1 MLKLTI
7 AIPNYNGGEN
17 LKRCIESC
25 QTIQIPEN
33 DYEILIVDNKST
45 DNSIDIVN
53 EMKKKFANIRLVQN
67 EKNIGRIHNWNGSIE
82 KAVKMVKTAKNA
94 GVSAIKFQTFKA
106 HELISDSS
114 LTYTYTSQGK
124 SITESQLDLFKRCE
138 LSNDDFYKIK
148 KTCDEEKI
156 IFLSTPQNKSD
167 LDFLLE
173 LGISAIKVGS
183 DDFTNIPLLKY
194 YSKTKLPILIS
205 CGMTT
210 LKEIKTTLTAIGT
223 LDGYP
228 TALLLTTSEYPTP
241 PQNVNLQKLRTL
253 SQKFPDIPL
262 GYSDHTQGNLASPIA
277 ISFGACIFEKHFTL
291 DNSLPG
297 PDHWFSSNPSN
308 LKVWSDS
315 IKTSYQ
321 MMGYSEIL
329 PTESE
334 IKMKAIARRSIVALN
349 DIDIGETINEN
360 NIGLRRPGTGLPPKM
375 FELILGKK
383 ATKKIEKF
391 TILCEEDFT

>member
-1 MLKLTI
+1 MNKLKI
-7 AIPNYNGGEN
+7 NN
-17 LKRCIESC
+17 
-25 QTIQIPEN
+25 
-33 DYEILIVDNKST
+33 YEISKE
-45 DNSIDIVN
+45 NSPFIIAEAGINHNGNVERAI
-53 EMKKKFANIRLVQN
+53 EMVRA
-67 EKNIGRIHNWNGSIE
+67 
-82 KAVKMVKTAKNA
+82 AKNA
-94 GVSAIKFQTFKA
+94 DVTAIKFQTFKA
-106 HELISDSS
+106 REFISDSS
-114 LTYTYTSQGK
+114 LTYTYMSQGK

-138 LSNDDFYKIK
+138 LSHDDFYKIK
-148 KTCDEEKI
+148 KTCDDEKI

-194 YSKTKLPILIS
+194 YSKTKLPIIIS
-205 CGMTT
+205 CGMAT
-210 LKEIKTTLTAIGT
+210 LKEIEETLTAIGT

-253 SQKFPDIPL
+253 SEKFPGIPL
-262 GYSDHTQGNLASPIA
+262 GYSDHTQGNLASSIA
-277 ISFGACIFEKHFTL
+277 ISFGASIFEKHFTL

-321 MMGYSEIL
+321 MMGSSEIL

-334 IKMKAIARRSIVALN
+334 IKMKTIARRSIVALE
-349 DIDIGETINEN
+349 DIDIGETLNEK
-360 NIGLRRPGTGLPPKM
+360 NIGLRRPGDGLPSKM
-375 FELILGKK
+375 FEQLLGKK
-383 ATKKIEKF
+383 ANKNYEMGDKIE
-391 TILCEEDFT
+391 L

>member
-1 MLKLTI
+1 MNKLKI
-7 AIPNYNGGEN
+7 NN
-17 LKRCIESC
+17 
-25 QTIQIPEN
+25 
-33 DYEILIVDNKST
+33 YEISKE
-45 DNSIDIVN
+45 NSPFIIAEAGINHNGNVERAI
-53 EMKKKFANIRLVQN
+53 EMVRA
-67 EKNIGRIHNWNGSIE
+67 
-82 KAVKMVKTAKNA
+82 AKNA
-94 GVSAIKFQTFKA
+94 DVTAIKFQTFKA
-106 HELISDSS
+106 REFISDSS
-114 LTYTYTSQGK
+114 LTYTYMSQGK

-138 LSNDDFYKIK
+138 LSHDDFYKIK
-148 KTCDEEKI
+148 KTCDDEKI

-194 YSKTKLPILIS
+194 YSKTKLPIIIS
-205 CGMTT
+205 CGMAT
-210 LKEIKTTLTAIGT
+210 LKEIEETLTAIGT

-253 SQKFPDIPL
+253 SEKFPGIPL
-262 GYSDHTQGNLASPIA
+262 GYSDHTQGNLASSIA

-321 MMGYSEIL
+321 MMGSSEIL

-334 IKMKAIARRSIVALN
+334 IKMKTITRRSIVALE
-349 DIDIGETINEN
+349 DIDIGETLNEK
-360 NIGLRRPGTGLPPKM
+360 NIGMRRPDNGLPPKM
-375 FELILGKK
+375 FEKLLGKK
-383 ATKKIEKF
+383 ANKNYEIGDKIE
-391 TILCEEDFT
+391 L

>member
-1 MLKLTI
+1 MNKLKINNHEISKENTPFII
-7 AIPNYNGGEN
+7 AEAGIN
-17 LKRCIESC
+17 
-25 QTIQIPEN
+25 
-33 DYEILIVDNKST
+33 
-45 DNSIDIVN
+45 
-53 EMKKKFANIRLVQN
+53 
-67 EKNIGRIHNWNGSIE
+67 HNGSVE

-167 LDFLLE
+167 RDFLLE
-173 LGISAIKVGS
+173 LDISAIKVGS

-253 SQKFPDIPL
+253 SEKFPDIPL

-308 LKVWSDS
+308 LEVWSDS

>member
-1 MLKLTI
+1 MTKFKLNNQLIGHGCQPFII
-7 AIPNYNGGEN
+7 AEAGINHNGNVE
-17 LKRCIESC
+17 RAIE
-25 QTIQIPEN
+25 
-33 DYEILIVDNKST
+33 
-45 DNSIDIVN
+45 
-53 EMKKKFANIRLVQN
+53 
-67 EKNIGRIHNWNGSIE
+67 
-82 KAVKMVKTAKNA
+82 MVRAAKNA
-94 GVSAIKFQTFKA
+94 DVTAIKFQTFKA
-106 HELISDSS
+106 HEFITDSS

-138 LSNDDFYKIK
+138 LSHDDFYKIK
-148 KTCDEEKI
+148 KTCDDEKI

-194 YSKTKLPILIS
+194 YSKTKLPIIIS
-205 CGMTT
+205 CGMAT
-210 LKEIKTTLTAIGT
+210 LKEIEETLTAIGT

-253 SQKFPDIPL
+253 SEKFPGIPL
-262 GYSDHTQGNLASPIA
+262 GYSDHTQGNLASSIA

-321 MMGYSEIL
+321 MMGSSEIL

-334 IKMKAIARRSIVALN
+334 IKMKTIARRSIVALE
-349 DIDIGETINEN
+349 DIDIGETLNEK
-360 NIGLRRPGTGLPPKM
+360 NIGLRRPGDGLPPKM
-375 FELILGKK
+375 FEKLLGKK
-383 ATKKIEKF
+383 ADKNYEIGDKIE
-391 TILCEEDFT
+391 L

>member
-1 MLKLTI
+1 MNKFKINNHEISKENHPFII
-7 AIPNYNGGEN
+7 AEAGIN
-17 LKRCIESC
+17 
-25 QTIQIPEN
+25 
-33 DYEILIVDNKST
+33 
-45 DNSIDIVN
+45 
-53 EMKKKFANIRLVQN
+53 
-67 EKNIGRIHNWNGSIE
+67 HNGSVE

-106 HELISDSS
+106 HEFISNSS
-114 LTYTYTSQGK
+114 LTYTYTSQGE

-156 IFLSTPQNKSD
+156 FFLSTPQNKSD

-173 LGISAIKVGS
+173 LGVSAIKVGS
-183 DDFTNIPLLKY
+183 DDFTNLPLLKY
-194 YSKTKLPILIS
+194 YSKTKLPIIIS
-205 CGMTT
+205 CGMATLEEIETT
-210 LKEIKTTLTAIGT
+210 LDVIGT

-253 SQKFPDIPL
+253 SQKFPDITL
-262 GYSDHTQGNLASPIA
+262 GYSDHTQGNLASIVA
-277 ISFGACIFEKHFTL
+277 ISFGACIFERHFTL

-297 PDHWFSSNPSN
+297 PDHWFSVNPSN
-308 LKVWSDS
+308 LKIWSDS
-315 IKTSYQ
+315 IKTAYQ
-321 MMGYSEIL
+321 MMGSSEIL

-334 IKMKAIARRSIVALN
+334 TKMKTIARRSIVSL
-349 DIDIGETINEN
+349 DHIELGETLNEN

-375 FELILGKK
+375 FESILGKK
-383 ATKKIEKF
+383 AIKKIKKF
-391 TILCEEDFT
+391 TIINKEDFA

>member
-1 MLKLTI
+1 MNKFKINNHKISKENPPFII
-7 AIPNYNGGEN
+7 AEAGIN
-17 LKRCIESC
+17 
-25 QTIQIPEN
+25 
-33 DYEILIVDNKST
+33 
-45 DNSIDIVN
+45 
-53 EMKKKFANIRLVQN
+53 
-67 EKNIGRIHNWNGSIE
+67 HNGSVE

-106 HELISDSS
+106 HEFISNSS
-114 LTYTYTSQGK
+114 LTYTYTSQGE

-156 IFLSTPQNKSD
+156 FFLSTPQNKSD

-173 LGISAIKVGS
+173 LGVSAIKVGS
-183 DDFTNIPLLKY
+183 DDFTNLPLLKY
-194 YSKTKLPILIS
+194 YSKTKLPIIIS
-205 CGMTT
+205 CGMATLEEIETT
-210 LKEIKTTLTAIGT
+210 LDAIGT

-253 SQKFPDIPL
+253 SQKFPDITL
-262 GYSDHTQGNLASPIA
+262 GYSDHTQGNLASIAA
-277 ISFGACIFEKHFTL
+277 ISFGACIFERHFTL

-297 PDHWFSSNPSN
+297 PDHWFSVNPSN
-308 LKVWSDS
+308 LKIWSDS
-315 IKTSYQ
+315 IKTAYQ
-321 MMGYSEIL
+321 MMGSSEIL

-334 IKMKAIARRSIVALN
+334 TKMKTIARRSIVSL
-349 DIDIGETINEN
+349 DHIELGETLNEN

-375 FELILGKK
+375 FESILGKK
-383 ATKKIEKF
+383 AIKKIKKF
-391 TILCEEDFT
+391 TIINKEDFA

>member
-1 MLKLTI
+1 MNKFKINNHEISKENPPFII
-7 AIPNYNGGEN
+7 AEAGIN
-17 LKRCIESC
+17 
-25 QTIQIPEN
+25 
-33 DYEILIVDNKST
+33 
-45 DNSIDIVN
+45 
-53 EMKKKFANIRLVQN
+53 
-67 EKNIGRIHNWNGSIE
+67 HNGSVE

-106 HELISDSS
+106 HEFISNSS
-114 LTYTYTSQGK
+114 LTYTYTSQGE

-156 IFLSTPQNKSD
+156 FFLSTPQNKSD

-173 LGISAIKVGS
+173 LGVSAIKVGS

-194 YSKTKLPILIS
+194 YSKTKLPIIIS
-205 CGMTT
+205 CGMATLEEIETT
-210 LKEIKTTLTAIGT
+210 LDAIGT

-253 SQKFPDIPL
+253 SQKFPDITL
-262 GYSDHTQGNLASPIA
+262 GYSDHTQGNLASIVA
-277 ISFGACIFEKHFTL
+277 ISFGACIFERHFTL

-297 PDHWFSSNPSN
+297 PDHWFSVNPSN
-308 LKVWSDS
+308 LKIWSDS
-315 IKTSYQ
+315 IKTAYQ
-321 MMGYSEIL
+321 MMGSSEIL

-334 IKMKAIARRSIVALN
+334 TKMKTIARRSIVSL
-349 DIDIGETINEN
+349 DHIELGETLNEN

-375 FELILGKK
+375 FESILGKK
-383 ATKKIEKF
+383 AIKKIKKF
-391 TILCEEDFT
+391 TIINKEDFA

>member
-1 MLKLTI
+1 MNKLKI
-7 AIPNYNGGEN
+7 NN
-17 LKRCIESC
+17 
-25 QTIQIPEN
+25 
-33 DYEILIVDNKST
+33 YEISKE
-45 DNSIDIVN
+45 NSPFIIAEAGINHNGNVERAI
-53 EMKKKFANIRLVQN
+53 EMVRA
-67 EKNIGRIHNWNGSIE
+67 
-82 KAVKMVKTAKNA
+82 AKNA
-94 GVSAIKFQTFKA
+94 DVTAIKFQTFKA
-106 HELISDSS
+106 HEFISDSS

-124 SITESQLDLFKRCE
+124 SITEPQLDLFKRCE
-138 LSNDDFYKIK
+138 LSHDNFYKIK
-148 KTCDEEKI
+148 KTCDDEKI

-194 YSKTKLPILIS
+194 YSKTKLPIIIS
-205 CGMTT
+205 CGMAT
-210 LKEIKTTLTAIGT
+210 LKEIEETLTTIGT

-253 SQKFPDIPL
+253 SEKFPGIPL
-262 GYSDHTQGNLASPIA
+262 GYSDHTQGNLASSIA

-321 MMGYSEIL
+321 MMGSSEIL

-334 IKMKAIARRSIVALN
+334 IKMKTITRRSIVALE
-349 DIDIGETINEN
+349 DIDIGETLNEK
-360 NIGLRRPGTGLPPKM
+360 NIGMRRPDNGLPPKM
-375 FELILGKK
+375 FEKLLGKK
-383 ATKKIEKF
+383 ANKNYEIGDKIE
-391 TILCEEDFT
+391 L

>member
-1 MLKLTI
+1 MNKFKINNHEISKENHPFII
-7 AIPNYNGGEN
+7 AEAGIN
-17 LKRCIESC
+17 
-25 QTIQIPEN
+25 
-33 DYEILIVDNKST
+33 
-45 DNSIDIVN
+45 
-53 EMKKKFANIRLVQN
+53 
-67 EKNIGRIHNWNGSIE
+67 HNGSVE

-106 HELISDSS
+106 HEFISDSS

-173 LGISAIKVGS
+173 LGVSAIKVGS
-183 DDFTNIPLLKY
+183 DDFTNVPLLKY
-194 YSKTKLPILIS
+194 YSKTKLPIIIS
-205 CGMTT
+205 CGMATLEEIETT
-210 LKEIKTTLTAIGT
+210 LDVIGT

-253 SQKFPDIPL
+253 SQKFPDITL
-262 GYSDHTQGNLASPIA
+262 GYSDHTQGNLASIVA
-277 ISFGACIFEKHFTL
+277 ISFGACIFERHFTL

-297 PDHWFSSNPSN
+297 PDHWFSVNPSN
-308 LKVWSDS
+308 LKIWSDS
-315 IKTSYQ
+315 IKTAYQ
-321 MMGYSEIL
+321 MMGSSEIL

-334 IKMKAIARRSIVALN
+334 TKMKTIARRSIVSL
-349 DIDIGETINEN
+349 DHIELGETLNEN

-375 FELILGKK
+375 FESILGKK
-383 ATKKIEKF
+383 AIKKIKKF
-391 TILCEEDFT
+391 TIINKEDFA

>member
-1 MLKLTI
+1 MNKLKINNHEISKENTPFII
-7 AIPNYNGGEN
+7 AEAGIN
-17 LKRCIESC
+17 
-25 QTIQIPEN
+25 
-33 DYEILIVDNKST
+33 
-45 DNSIDIVN
+45 
-53 EMKKKFANIRLVQN
+53 
-67 EKNIGRIHNWNGSIE
+67 HNGSVE

-106 HELISDSS
+106 HEFISNSS
-114 LTYTYTSQGK
+114 LTYTYTSQGE

-156 IFLSTPQNKSD
+156 FFLSTPQNKSD

-173 LGISAIKVGS
+173 LGVTAIKVGS
-183 DDFTNIPLLKY
+183 DDFTNLPLLKY
-194 YSKTKLPILIS
+194 YSKTKLPIIIS
-205 CGMTT
+205 CGMATLEEIETT
-210 LKEIKTTLTAIGT
+210 LDAIGT

-253 SQKFPDIPL
+253 SQKFPDITL
-262 GYSDHTQGNLASPIA
+262 GYSDHTQGNLASIVA
-277 ISFGACIFEKHFTL
+277 ISFGACIFERHFTL

-297 PDHWFSSNPSN
+297 PDHWFSVNPSN
-308 LKVWSDS
+308 LKIWSDS
-315 IKTSYQ
+315 IKTAYQ
-321 MMGYSEIL
+321 MMGSSEIL

-334 IKMKAIARRSIVALN
+334 TKMKTIARRSIVSL
-349 DIDIGETINEN
+349 DHIELGETLNEN

-375 FELILGKK
+375 FESILGKK
-383 ATKKIEKF
+383 AIKKIKKF
-391 TILCEEDFT
+391 TIINKEDFA

>member
-1 MLKLTI
+1 MNKLKINSHEISKENTPFII
-7 AIPNYNGGEN
+7 AEAGIN
-17 LKRCIESC
+17 
-25 QTIQIPEN
+25 
-33 DYEILIVDNKST
+33 
-45 DNSIDIVN
+45 
-53 EMKKKFANIRLVQN
+53 
-67 EKNIGRIHNWNGSIE
+67 HNGSVE

-106 HELISDSS
+106 HEFISDSS

-148 KTCDEEKI
+148 KTCDDEKI

-173 LGISAIKVGS
+173 LGVSAIKVGS

-210 LKEIKTTLTAIGT
+210 LKEIKTTLAAIGT

-228 TALLLTTSEYPTP
+228 TALLLTTSEYPTL

-253 SQKFPDIPL
+253 SEKFPDIPL
-262 GYSDHTQGNLASPIA
+262 GYSDHTQGNLASSIA
-277 ISFGACIFEKHFTL
+277 ISFGACIFEKHFTI

-297 PDHWFSSNPSN
+297 PDHWFSSDPSN

-321 MMGYSEIL
+321 MMGSSEIL

-334 IKMKAIARRSIVALN
+334 IKMKTIARRSIVTLD
-349 DIDIGETINEN
+349 DIDIGETLNEN
-360 NIGLRRPGTGLPPKM
+360 NIGLRRPGTGLSPKM

-391 TILCEEDFT
+391 TILCEEDFGEVEALVVSYPGTVTPFFASPLSSSSSSSSGARL

>member
-1 MLKLTI
+1 MNKLKI
-7 AIPNYNGGEN
+7 NN
-17 LKRCIESC
+17 
-25 QTIQIPEN
+25 
-33 DYEILIVDNKST
+33 YEISKE
-45 DNSIDIVN
+45 NSPFIIAEAGINHNGNVERAI
-53 EMKKKFANIRLVQN
+53 EMVRA
-67 EKNIGRIHNWNGSIE
+67 
-82 KAVKMVKTAKNA
+82 AKNA
-94 GVSAIKFQTFKA
+94 DVTAIKFQTFKA
-106 HELISDSS
+106 REFISDSS
-114 LTYTYTSQGK
+114 LTYTYMSQGK

-138 LSNDDFYKIK
+138 LSHDDFYKIK
-148 KTCDEEKI
+148 KTCDDEKI

-194 YSKTKLPILIS
+194 YSMTKLPIIIS
-205 CGMTT
+205 CGMAT
-210 LKEIKTTLTAIGT
+210 LKEIEETLTAIGT

-253 SQKFPDIPL
+253 SEKFPGIPL
-262 GYSDHTQGNLASPIA
+262 GYSDHTQGNLASSIA

-321 MMGYSEIL
+321 MMGSSEIL

-334 IKMKAIARRSIVALN
+334 IKMKTIARRSIVALE
-349 DIDIGETINEN
+349 DIDIGETLNEK
-360 NIGLRRPGTGLPPKM
+360 NIGLRRPGDGLPPKI
-375 FELILGKK
+375 FEKLLGKK
-383 ATKKIEKF
+383 ANKNYEIGDKIE
-391 TILCEEDFT
+391 L

>member
-1 MLKLTI
+1 MNKLKI
-7 AIPNYNGGEN
+7 NN
-17 LKRCIESC
+17 
-25 QTIQIPEN
+25 
-33 DYEILIVDNKST
+33 YEISKE
-45 DNSIDIVN
+45 NSPFIIAEAGINHNGNVERAI
-53 EMKKKFANIRLVQN
+53 EMVRA
-67 EKNIGRIHNWNGSIE
+67 
-82 KAVKMVKTAKNA
+82 AKNA
-94 GVSAIKFQTFKA
+94 DVTAIKFQTFKA
-106 HELISDSS
+106 REFISDSS
-114 LTYTYTSQGK
+114 LTYTYMSQGK

-138 LSNDDFYKIK
+138 LSHDDFYKIK
-148 KTCDEEKI
+148 KTCDDEKI

-194 YSKTKLPILIS
+194 YSMTKLPIIIS
-205 CGMTT
+205 CGMAT
-210 LKEIKTTLTAIGT
+210 LKEIEETLTTIGT

-253 SQKFPDIPL
+253 SEKFPSIPL
-262 GYSDHTQGNLASPIA
+262 GYSDHTQGNLASSIA

-308 LKVWSDS
+308 LKIWSDS

-321 MMGYSEIL
+321 MMGSSEIL

-334 IKMKAIARRSIVALN
+334 IKMKTIARRSIVALE
-349 DIDIGETINEN
+349 DIDIGETLNEK
-360 NIGLRRPGTGLPPKM
+360 NIGLRRPGDGLPPKM
-375 FELILGKK
+375 FEKLLGKK
-383 ATKKIEKF
+383 ANKNYEIGDKIE
-391 TILCEEDFT
+391 L

>member
-1 MLKLTI
+1 MNKFKINNHEISKENHPFII
-7 AIPNYNGGEN
+7 AEAGIN
-17 LKRCIESC
+17 
-25 QTIQIPEN
+25 
-33 DYEILIVDNKST
+33 
-45 DNSIDIVN
+45 
-53 EMKKKFANIRLVQN
+53 
-67 EKNIGRIHNWNGSIE
+67 HNGSVE

-106 HELISDSS
+106 HEFISNSS
-114 LTYTYTSQGK
+114 LTYTYTSQGE

-156 IFLSTPQNKSD
+156 FFLSTPQNKSD

-173 LGISAIKVGS
+173 LGVSAIKVGS
-183 DDFTNIPLLKY
+183 DDFTNVPLLKY
-194 YSKTKLPILIS
+194 YSKTKLPIIIS
-205 CGMTT
+205 CGMATLEEIETT
-210 LKEIKTTLTAIGT
+210 LDAIGT

-253 SQKFPDIPL
+253 SQKFPDITL
-262 GYSDHTQGNLASPIA
+262 GYSDHTQGNLASIVA
-277 ISFGACIFEKHFTL
+277 ISFGACIFERHFTL

-297 PDHWFSSNPSN
+297 PDHWFSVNPSN
-308 LKVWSDS
+308 LKIWSDS
-315 IKTSYQ
+315 IKTAYQ
-321 MMGYSEIL
+321 MMGSSEIL

-334 IKMKAIARRSIVALN
+334 TKMKTIARRSIVSL
-349 DIDIGETINEN
+349 DHIELGETLNEN

-375 FELILGKK
+375 FESILGKK
-383 ATKKIEKF
+383 AIKKIKKF
-391 TILCEEDFT
+391 TIINKEDFA

>member
-1 MLKLTI
+1 MNKFKINNHEISKENPPFII
-7 AIPNYNGGEN
+7 AEAGIN
-17 LKRCIESC
+17 
-25 QTIQIPEN
+25 
-33 DYEILIVDNKST
+33 
-45 DNSIDIVN
+45 
-53 EMKKKFANIRLVQN
+53 
-67 EKNIGRIHNWNGSIE
+67 HNGSVE

-106 HELISDSS
+106 HEFISNSS
-114 LTYTYTSQGK
+114 LTYTYTSQGE

-156 IFLSTPQNKSD
+156 FFLSTPQNKSD

-173 LGISAIKVGS
+173 LGVTAIKVGS
-183 DDFTNIPLLKY
+183 DDFTNLPLLKY
-194 YSKTKLPILIS
+194 YSKTKLPIIIS
-205 CGMTT
+205 CGMATLEEIETT
-210 LKEIKTTLTAIGT
+210 LDAIGT

-253 SQKFPDIPL
+253 SQKFPDITL
-262 GYSDHTQGNLASPIA
+262 GYSDHTQGNLASIVA
-277 ISFGACIFEKHFTL
+277 ISFGACIFERHFTL

-297 PDHWFSSNPSN
+297 PDHWFSVNPSN
-308 LKVWSDS
+308 LKIWSDS
-315 IKTSYQ
+315 IKTAYQ
-321 MMGYSEIL
+321 MMGSSEIL

-334 IKMKAIARRSIVALN
+334 TKMKTIARRSIVSL
-349 DIDIGETINEN
+349 DHIELGETLNEN

-375 FELILGKK
+375 FESILGKK
-383 ATKKIEKF
+383 AIKKIKKF
-391 TILCEEDFT
+391 TIINKEDFA

>member
-1 MLKLTI
+1 MNKLKI
-7 AIPNYNGGEN
+7 NNHEISKEN
-17 LKRCIESC
+17 
-25 QTIQIPEN
+25 PPF
-33 DYEILIVDNKST
+33 IVAEAGIN
-45 DNSIDIVN
+45 
-53 EMKKKFANIRLVQN
+53 
-67 EKNIGRIHNWNGSIE
+67 HNGSVE
-82 KAVKMVKTAKNA
+82 RAVKMVKAAKNA

-106 HELISDSS
+106 HEFISDSS

-148 KTCDEEKI
+148 KACDEEKI

-173 LGISAIKVGS
+173 LGVSAIKVGS

-194 YSKTKLPILIS
+194 YSKTKLPIIIS
-205 CGMTT
+205 CGMATLEEIETT
-210 LKEIKTTLTAIGT
+210 LDAIGT

-241 PQNVNLQKLRTL
+241 PQNVNLQKLGTL
-253 SQKFPDIPL
+253 SQKFPDITL
-262 GYSDHTQGNLASPIA
+262 GYSDHTQGNLASTVA
-277 ISFGACIFEKHFTL
+277 ISFGACIFERHFTL

-297 PDHWFSSNPSN
+297 PDHWFSANPSN
-308 LKVWSDS
+308 LKIWSDS
-315 IKTSYQ
+315 IKTAYQ
-321 MMGYSEIL
+321 MMGSSEIL

-334 IKMKAIARRSIVALN
+334 TKMKTIARRSIVSLD
-349 DIDIGETINEN
+349 DIELGETLNEN

-375 FELILGKK
+375 FESILGKK
-383 ATKKIEKF
+383 AIKTIKKF
-391 TILCEEDFT
+391 TIINKEDFA

>member
-1 MLKLTI
+1 MNKLKINNHEISKENTPFII
-7 AIPNYNGGEN
+7 AEAGIN
-17 LKRCIESC
+17 
-25 QTIQIPEN
+25 
-33 DYEILIVDNKST
+33 
-45 DNSIDIVN
+45 
-53 EMKKKFANIRLVQN
+53 
-67 EKNIGRIHNWNGSIE
+67 HNGSVE

-173 LGISAIKVGS
+173 LDISAIKVGS

-253 SQKFPDIPL
+253 SEKFPDIPL

-308 LKVWSDS
+308 LEVWSDS

-360 NIGLRRPGTGLPPKM
+360 NIGLRRPGTGLPAKM

-391 TILCEEDFT
+391 TILCEEDFA

>member
-1 MLKLTI
+1 MNKLKI
-7 AIPNYNGGEN
+7 NN
-17 LKRCIESC
+17 
-25 QTIQIPEN
+25 
-33 DYEILIVDNKST
+33 YEISKE
-45 DNSIDIVN
+45 NSPFIIAEAGINHNGNVERAI
-53 EMKKKFANIRLVQN
+53 EMVRA
-67 EKNIGRIHNWNGSIE
+67 
-82 KAVKMVKTAKNA
+82 AKNA
-94 GVSAIKFQTFKA
+94 DVTAIKFQTFKA
-106 HELISDSS
+106 DEFISDSS
-114 LTYTYTSQGK
+114 LTYTYMSQGK
-124 SITESQLDLFKRCE
+124 SITEPQLDLFKRCE
-138 LSNDDFYKIK
+138 LSHDDFYKIK
-148 KTCDEEKI
+148 KTCDDEKI

-194 YSKTKLPILIS
+194 YSKTKLPIIIS
-205 CGMTT
+205 CGMAT
-210 LKEIKTTLTAIGT
+210 LKEIEETFTAIGT

-253 SQKFPDIPL
+253 SEKFPGIPL
-262 GYSDHTQGNLASPIA
+262 GYSDHTQGNLASSIA

-308 LKVWSDS
+308 LKIWSDS

-321 MMGYSEIL
+321 MMGSSEIL

-334 IKMKAIARRSIVALN
+334 IKMKTIARRSIVALV
-349 DIDIGETINEN
+349 DIDIGETLNEK
-360 NIGLRRPGTGLPPKM
+360 NIGLRRPGDGLPPKM
-375 FELILGKK
+375 FEKLLGKK
-383 ATKKIEKF
+383 ANKNYEIGDKIE
-391 TILCEEDFT
+391 L

>member
-1 MLKLTI
+1 MNKFKINNHEISKENPPFII
-7 AIPNYNGGEN
+7 AEAGIN
-17 LKRCIESC
+17 
-25 QTIQIPEN
+25 
-33 DYEILIVDNKST
+33 
-45 DNSIDIVN
+45 
-53 EMKKKFANIRLVQN
+53 
-67 EKNIGRIHNWNGSIE
+67 HNGSVE

-106 HELISDSS
+106 HEFISNSS
-114 LTYTYTSQGK
+114 LTYTYTSQGE

-156 IFLSTPQNKSD
+156 FFLSTPQNKSD

-173 LGISAIKVGS
+173 LGVSAIKVGS
-183 DDFTNIPLLKY
+183 DDFTNLPLLKY
-194 YSKTKLPILIS
+194 YSKTKLPIIIS
-205 CGMTT
+205 CGMATLEEIETT
-210 LKEIKTTLTAIGT
+210 LDAIGT

-253 SQKFPDIPL
+253 SQKFPDITL
-262 GYSDHTQGNLASPIA
+262 GYSDHTQGNLASIVA
-277 ISFGACIFEKHFTL
+277 ISFGACIFERHFTL

-297 PDHWFSSNPSN
+297 PDHWFSVNPSN
-308 LKVWSDS
+308 LKIWSDS
-315 IKTSYQ
+315 IKTAYQ
-321 MMGYSEIL
+321 MMGSSEIL

-334 IKMKAIARRSIVALN
+334 TKMKTIARRSIVSL
-349 DIDIGETINEN
+349 DHIELGETLNEN

-375 FELILGKK
+375 FESILGKK
-383 ATKKIEKF
+383 AIKKIKKF
-391 TILCEEDFT
+391 TIINKEDFA